1 MAMELDGLAAEI
13 AAMRPKVAGMR
24 YEKEGNQRFRD
35 VLTIC
40 RNGRA
45 VFRRYCYGEA
55 AGLVCVLAGAADA
68 QSGEICWA
76 PVGRA
81 DDAALAEAPRA
92 LGGVEDGKLRFDNGR
107 FLWAPVGPV
116 RAERCA
122 GLSRW
127 AVLFGK

>member
-1 MAMELDGLAAEI
+1 MDISGILTEI
-13 AAMRPKVAGMR
+13 AAARPKVAGMR

-45 VFRRYCYGEA
+45 LFERYCYGEA
-55 AGLVCVLAGAADA
+55 AGLVCVLAGAVDA

-76 PVGRA
+76 PEGRA
-81 DDAALAEAPRA
+81 NEAALAEAPRV
-92 LGGVEDGKLRFDNGR
+92 LTGVEDGKLRFDGGR
-107 FLWAPVGPV
+107 FLWAPAGTV
-116 RAERCA
+116 RAERRA
-122 GLSRW
+122 GLSRP